1 MNLKA
6 NSQTADSVS
15 KFQNLRFSG
24 EHQEFDDSKSYIYQL
39 TQIFGEIF
47 GERRIPQYRGRH
59 WEIWLPGAAALQG
72 RQMQNGQVH
81 RINMARSIYIMFR
94 IIWVL
99 RVS

>member
-47 GERRIPQYRGRH
+47 GKEGFHSIGDDTGKYGCLVQRRSRADRCRTAKYT
-59 WEIWLPGAAALQG
+59 E
-72 RQMQNGQVH
+72 
-81 RINMARSIYIMFR
+81 
-94 IIWVL
+94 
-99 RVS
+99 